1 LTNKTQAPQPVA
13 HRPVAGFFIGFIL
26 KQNPAGK
33 YECAPYGIARFRQPD
48 AKKQRHGAGA
58 DPIQ

>member
-1 LTNKTQAPQPVA
+1 VA